1 MHQPNDKDITAIAQL
16 NHRNDRRTFGIYR
29 KDRRSHMYIVGMTGT
44 GKSTLL
50 LNMIKQDI
58 ENGEGVAVLDP
69 HGDLAGMALE
79 LVPEKRQ
86 KDVIYFNVPDTN
98 LLYSFNPLRNVPPK
112 DRPLVASELIDIF
125 KKIWDDFWGP
135 RLEHILRNALLA
147 LLDQP
152 DATLLDVLHI
162 LNDREYRRE
171 VAMHLPNRAVREF
184 WLREFEDYPLR
195 FRAEAV
201 SPIQNKIGAFLSNP
215 ILFRI
220 LTSKTNTIDLRRI
233 MDEGKILLVNL
244 CKGKIG
250 EDTASLLG
258 AFLVSQLGRTALR
271 RADSLESTR
280 RDFYAYLD
288 EFQTFSSPSL
298 INMLS
303 ELRKYR
309 LNLILA
315 HQFTS
320 QLEVEIR
327 DAILGNVGTIISFRV
342 GLKDADMMAKAFYPE
357 FLMHHI
363 INLPNYSIYLKLMI
377 EGEIGKAFSAETQLD
392 L

>member
-1 MHQPNDKDITAIAQL
+1 
-16 NHRNDRRTFGIYR
+16 
-29 KDRRSHMYIVGMTGT
+29 MYIVGMTGT

-58 ENGEGVAVLDP
+58 ENGEGVALLDP
-69 HGDLAGMALE
+69 HGDLAEMALE
-79 LVPEKRQ
+79 LVPENRQ
-86 KDVIYFNVPDTN
+86 KDVIYFNVPDAN
-98 LLYSFNPLRNVPPK
+98 LTYSFNPLHNVPPK

-258 AFLVSQLGRTALR
+258 AFLVS
-271 RADSLESTR
+271 SLE
-280 RDFYAYLD
+280 
-288 EFQTFSSPSL
+288 
-298 INMLS
+298 
-303 ELRKYR
+303 
-309 LNLILA
+309 
-315 HQFTS
+315 
-320 QLEVEIR
+320 
-327 DAILGNVGTIISFRV
+327 
-342 GLKDADMMAKAFYPE
+342 
-357 FLMHHI
+357 
-363 INLPNYSIYLKLMI
+363 
-377 EGEIGKAFSAETQLD
+377 
-392 L
+392 

>member
-1 MHQPNDKDITAIAQL
+1 MPLAAGIREVILGAMHQPNDKDITKIAQL

-58 ENGEGVAVLDP
+58 ENGEGVALLDP
-69 HGDLAGMALE
+69 HGDLAEMALE
-79 LVPEKRQ
+79 LVPENRQ
-86 KDVIYFNVPDTN
+86 KDVIYFNVPDAN
-98 LLYSFNPLRNVPPK
+98 LTYSFNPLHNVPPK

-233 MDEGKILLVNL
+233 MDEGK
-244 CKGKIG
+244 
-250 EDTASLLG
+250 
-258 AFLVSQLGRTALR
+258 R
-271 RADSLESTR
+271 
-280 RDFYAYLD
+280 
-288 EFQTFSSPSL
+288 
-298 INMLS
+298 
-303 ELRKYR
+303 YR
-309 LNLILA
+309 LAPGCFSGVTTRPNSPA
-315 HQFTS
+315 PGGFT
-320 QLEVEIR
+320 
-327 DAILGNVGTIISFRV
+327 
-342 GLKDADMMAKAFYPE
+342 
-357 FLMHHI
+357 
-363 INLPNYSIYLKLMI
+363 
-377 EGEIGKAFSAETQLD
+377 
-392 L
+392 

>member
-1 MHQPNDKDITAIAQL
+1 MNPPNDRDITTIAQL
-16 NHRNDRRTFGIYR
+16 NHRNDRRIFGIYR

-69 HGDLAGMALE
+69 HGDLVETALQ

-86 KDVIYFNVPDTN
+86 KDVIYFNVPDAN
-98 LLYSFNPLRNVPPK
+98 LRYSFNPLRNVPPK

-152 DATLLDVLHI
+152 NATLLDVLHI

-220 LTSKTNTIDLRRI
+220 LTAKNNGLDLRSI

-244 CKGKIG
+244 SKGKIG

-271 RADSLESTR
+271 RADSPESTR

-288 EFQTFSSPSL
+288 EFQSFSTPSL
-298 INMLS
+298 VSMLS

-309 LNLILA
+309 MNLILA

-320 QLEVEIR
+320 QLEVPVR
-327 DAILGNVGTIISFRV
+327 DAILGNAGTIISFRV
-342 GLKDADMMAKAFYPE
+342 GLKDADIMARSFYPE
-357 FLMHHI
+357 FPEYHI
-363 INLPNYSIYLKLMI
+363 INLPNYSIYVKLMI
-377 EGEIGKAFSAETQLD
+377 EGVIGKAFSAETLLD
-392 L
+392 M